1 MTHLLLA
8 LPAATG
14 PESPSFINGTKIQ
27 GILVFVV
34 SLLLFVVAIKMIAK
48 SDRGDVKGAMNSGI
62 VVAIAAVI
70 FALGVTAGWYSLG
83 TGALGS
89 ILNLG

>member
-34 SLLLFVVAIKMIAK
+34 SLLLFVVAIKMIATTNRSSETTK
-48 SDRGDVKGAMNSGI
+48 TWTPQRRSSP
-62 VVAIAAVI
+62 AARPSHCSTP
-70 FALGVTAGWYSLG
+70 A
-83 TGALGS
+83 
-89 ILNLG
+89 